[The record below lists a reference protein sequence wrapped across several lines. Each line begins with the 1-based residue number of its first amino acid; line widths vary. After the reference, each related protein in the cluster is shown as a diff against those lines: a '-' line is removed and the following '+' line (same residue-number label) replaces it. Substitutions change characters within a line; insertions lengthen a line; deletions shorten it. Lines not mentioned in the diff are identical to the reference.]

1 MRYDTPIY
9 FQKVTQGEYDPTN
22 GDYGEDTV
30 DETCVMASV
39 MDTSTETMQIVYGSI
54 KQRSKT
60 IHIQNHYDKSYDSI
74 RIDNKIYRGTKW
86 VEVLRLQALRNWRLN
101 SKKML
106 LSMMPEQL

>member
-9 FQKVTQGEYDPTN
+9 FQKVTQGEYDPTT

-39 MDTSTETMQIVYGSI
+39 MDTRTETMQVVYGSI
-54 KQRSKT
+54 KQGSKT

-74 RIDNKIYRGTKW
+74 RIDNKIYR
-86 VEVLRLQALRNWRLN
+86 VDYSRALRNKHSFIVHKVQN
-101 SKKML
+101 G
-106 LSMMPEQL
+106 